1 MRDVLSMKKIFA
13 NKLACSLIFILGSAV
28 CQLGFCQTTTDE
40 SGIDV
45 STRNGKGLLAV
56 EGIKSEIR
64 LAKSASLYIVSPGIF
79 FLTKL
84 DEARVKE
91 IGCRY
96 ATEDLAAVKNLVE
109 IIEAV
114 NLRTASFSAD
124 DFEPREAI
132 YLTLRDGKT
141 VALLF
146 GLAEPGRQ
154 AVLGKVDG
162 ISVAADKHIADDLYR
177 WAKGVDLVKKTS
189 YCSAM

>member
-1 MRDVLSMKKIFA
+1 MKKIFS
-13 NKLACSLIFILGSAV
+13 NKLACSLIFVLASSA
-28 CQLGFCQTTTDE
+28 CQLGFCQAAPSE

-45 STRNGKGLLAV
+45 SNRHGKGLFGV

-64 LAKSASLYIVSPGIF
+64 LAKSASVYIVSPGIF

-96 ATEDLAAVKNLVE
+96 ATEDLDAVENLVG
-109 IIEAV
+109 IIESA

-141 VALLF
+141 VSLLF

-154 AVLGKVDG
+154 AVLGRVDG
-162 ISVAADKHIADDLYR
+162 ISVAADKHLADDLYR